1 MRLSIGEAADRLG
14 VSVRTLR
21 WYDEIGLVKPAAVGE
36 NGYRYY
42 GREEM
47 ALLQQ
52 AVFYKELGLPL
63 KEIKPLLQAPEDTR
77 RRALLAHKELLK
89 LKKQQL
95 EGLLAVSDAVGMGC
109 GLGQSPWAAALV
121 KNVLE
126 WLGGEIVSA
135 VIDAD
140 ALNLLAKLDT
150 TDLDLSRCVLTPH
163 PGEAARLLGCTVGEI
178 GADAVAAA
186 LQLRQ
191 RWGAAGGVLK
201 GAASVIAT
209 QSGMALNRI
218 GTPALAKGGSGDVL
232 TGVLAALLGLN
243 ARMAAAA
250 DAEDDPRRPLPL
262 RELLQVQELLQLFL
276 THLLPFLRHCYR

>member
-95 EGLLAVSDAVGMGC
+95 EGLLALVDDTLGGTTMAKPIITQADVEAAKTQYAEEARNRWGNTDAWKQSQGKTPDAGQMEDIFRGFAALREQGPAHPDTQAQVRRWQQFISDNLYDCTDDILAGLGRMYICDERFQANLDKYGQGTARLMSDA
-109 GLGQSPWAAALV
+109 
-121 KNVLE
+121 
-126 WLGGEIVSA
+126 
-135 VIDAD
+135 
-140 ALNLLAKLDT
+140 
-150 TDLDLSRCVLTPH
+150 
-163 PGEAARLLGCTVGEI
+163 
-178 GADAVAAA
+178 
-186 LQLRQ
+186 
-191 RWGAAGGVLK
+191 
-201 GAASVIAT
+201 IA
-209 QSGMALNRI
+209 I
-218 GTPALAKGGSGDVL
+218 YCKK
-232 TGVLAALLGLN
+232 
-243 ARMAAAA
+243 
-250 DAEDDPRRPLPL
+250 
-262 RELLQVQELLQLFL
+262 
-276 THLLPFLRHCYR
+276 